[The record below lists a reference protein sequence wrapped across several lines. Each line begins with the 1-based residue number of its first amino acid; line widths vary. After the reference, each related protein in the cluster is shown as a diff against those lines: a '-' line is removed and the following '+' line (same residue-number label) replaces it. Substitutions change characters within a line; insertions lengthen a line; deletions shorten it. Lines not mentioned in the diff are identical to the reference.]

1 MRMPMMTVCQLIF
14 ARSLD
19 VAQKTPTKTAKPNRL
34 TARSARV
41 LLADS
46 LVAKV
51 PTRMTARVRA
61 DRMASFVD
69 WGMWF
74 EVGVMFSAQRW
85 AIGFVTSSVGKWSV
99 SSLIESPS
107 QTRKGTSHPKS

>member
-1 MRMPMMTVCQLIF
+1 
-14 ARSLD
+14 
-19 VAQKTPTKTAKPNRL
+19 
-34 TARSARV
+34 
-41 LLADS
+41 
-46 LVAKV
+46 
-51 PTRMTARVRA
+51 
-61 DRMASFVD
+61 MASFVD